1 MIFISNKQT
10 PVIRDTHFKSPN
22 KRWQGSLVPWLMT
35 GALATLPLHTSADE
49 EELILK
55 DFSDVSYFSVNGHTK
70 TVKTSDGVVLRLTPA
85 KKSQSGSVFGTKKAS
100 TANFSTH
107 FTFRVTEP
115 GGYLS
120 GGDGFVF
127 VVQPISSSATSEGG
141 GLGYAGIEKSIGV
154 EFDTW
159 DNSKEKDDTRN
170 DKNDNHVGI
179 NINGGF
185 NGPTAAVSPA
195 FENGEIWHA
204 WIDYDGNQLEVRT
217 NTTGKRPLEAL
228 LTRKLDIS
236 KIMGGIPRA
245 FIGFTSAT
253 GGAFANY
260 DILSF
265 RYNEQ
270 YAPVGADHVDVWMA
284 DSKGDKGVEPNKVS
298 RRFWLSPDIWIR
310 NKEDGVERYQNVEAG
325 QDNYIYVRA
334 RNRGTATANNTT
346 IEVYRSIPS
355 MGNRWPKSWDF
366 VGKTN
371 IATIEP
377 NATQKVAIRW
387 DKKDIP
393 KPGHYCFYV
402 RVLNEDDPMKSSE
415 RVDSLAN
422 MRNNNGVVSR
432 NFNVVDLLKDVSDE
446 FEVAVHNTKDEPANI
461 DLVFEEEEKLLEND
475 GTGFTVNLGSLYSS
489 WQATGAKGVN
499 VKPAGGT
506 TVQVLKTPAK
516 INGISMKPAES
527 QTISMKVAA
536 SKPMPGKGTERT
548 YQFSTQEWV
557 DGKLVGGV
565 DYAMTTRAQDTDTD
579 GDGIKDVID
588 TDDDND
594 CRSDDWELKAGLNP
608 LDASDGAVASTV
620 PFDTIP
626 ASAKKTVDFENMPG
640 INQIPGMEITN
651 QFEKSH
657 GITINSPTTK
667 VTLIKVGEKPVGF
680 VSVYDANGKKT
691 RRENKRNRP
700 APDANIGQYL
710 VMAKDAKGADLTITY
725 QQPVAQ
731 AGGDVID
738 VDGQEN
744 LMIIAKNGDGKEVSR
759 AHITKKSP
767 NSGDGRATHW
777 SFDVGSPVIKTV
789 DIIQRGKGLGVAFD
803 NFSAS
808 PICRQPQ
815 TPRMV
820 TGSRA
825 TRPTITPAPSG
836 GIVPTPTPS
845 GGIVPAPT
853 PSGGIVP
860 TPTPSECIMPTPSP
874 TGGITPTPNVEEAT
888 VHFNCKMA
896 DPRAIPAGNICF
908 KMTPDAG
915 SKDTT
920 GLTMVPTTGTR
931 VALTEDQPRYTD
943 NGDATVT
950 DNKTGLVWLQNANCI
965 GTQYPDFLEDCCSP
979 KDGKV
984 NWKKAH
990 AFVDGLN
997 TGKFPKCDAN
1007 HTDWRLPTV
1016 QEMQGLVHYGFDN
1029 PAMSNAAGTGIWQE
1043 KDAFSNVKTDS
1054 YWTSTLDAS
1063 TSNFAWRL
1071 RFDRGLLFTEHK
1083 SLPFYVWPVRGGE
1096 CQCKCPPI
1104 SK

>member
-1 MIFISNKQT
+1 
-10 PVIRDTHFKSPN
+10 
-22 KRWQGSLVPWLMT
+22 MT
-35 GALATLPLHTSADE
+35 GALAALPLHTSADE

-55 DFSDVSYFSVNGHTK
+55 DFSDVSYFSVNGDTK
-70 TVKTSDGVVLRLTPA
+70 TVKTSDGVVLRLTSA
-85 KKSQSGSVFGTKKAS
+85 KKSQSGSVFGTEKAS

-107 FTFRVTEP
+107 FTFRITEP
-115 GGYLS
+115 GGVLSTEGVS

-127 VVQPISSSATSEGG
+127 VVQPISSFAISEGG
-141 GLGYAGIEKSIGV
+141 GLGYAGIKKSVGV

-159 DNSKEKDDTRN
+159 DNKAEEDTRN
-170 DKNDNHVGI
+170 DENDNHVGI
-179 NINGGF
+179 NINGSF
-185 NGPTAAVSPA
+185 NGPTVAVSPS

-204 WIDYDGNQLEVRT
+204 WIDYDGNQMEVRT
-217 NTTGKRPLEAL
+217 NTTGKRPLEPL

-236 KIMGGIPRA
+236 KIMGGIPEA

-253 GGAFANY
+253 GGAYANY
-260 DILSF
+260 DILSL
-265 RYNEQ
+265 RYSEQ
-270 YAPVGADHVDVWMA
+270 SPIGADHVDVWMA

-298 RRFWLSPDIWIR
+298 RRFWLSPDIWLR
-310 NKEDGVERYQNVEAG
+310 KKEDGIERYQNVEFG

-355 MGNRWPKSWDF
+355 MGNRWPKSWDL

-377 NATQKVAIRW
+377 NATKKVAIRW

-402 RVLNEDDPMKSSE
+402 RVLNEDDPMKSLE

-422 MRNNNGVVSR
+422 MRNNNGIVSR
-432 NFNVVDLLKDVSDE
+432 NFNVVDLLKNVSDE
-446 FEVAVHNTKDEPANI
+446 FEVAVHNTKDKPANI

-475 GTGFTVNLGSLYSS
+475 GTGFTVNLGPLYSS
-489 WQATGAKGVN
+489 WKASGAKGVN

-506 TVQVLKTPAK
+506 TVQVVKTPAK
-516 INGISMKPAES
+516 ITGISMKPAES

-548 YQFSTQEWV
+548 YQFSTQEFV
-557 DGKLVGGV
+557 DGELVGGV
-565 DYAMTTRAQDTDTD
+565 DYAITARAQDTDTD

-588 TDDDND
+588 TDDDNN
-594 CRSDDWELKAGLNP
+594 CRPDDWEIKAGLNP
-608 LDASDGAVASTV
+608 LDASDGTVASTV

-626 ASAKKTVDFENMPG
+626 ANATMTVDFENMPG
-640 INQIPGMEITN
+640 IRQIPGMEISN

-657 GITINSPTTK
+657 GITFYSPSTK

-680 VSVYDANGKKT
+680 ISAYDANGKKT
-691 RRENKRNRP
+691 RSENKNNRP

-731 AGGDVID
+731 VGGDVID

-744 LMIIAKNGDGKEVSR
+744 LMIIAKNSEGREVSR
-759 AHITKKSP
+759 TRITKKSP

-777 SFDVGSPVIKTV
+777 SLDVGMPVIKTV
-789 DIIQRGKGLGVAFD
+789 EIIQRGKGLGVAFD

-808 PICRQPQ
+808 PICGQPQ

-820 TGSRA
+820 TGSA
-825 TRPTITPAPSG
+825 TTRPTITPAPSG

-845 GGIVPAPT
+845 EC
-853 PSGGIVP
+853 IVP
-860 TPTPSECIMPTPSP
+860 TPTP
-874 TGGITPTPNVEEAT
+874 TGGITPTPNVKEAT

-896 DPRAIPAGNICF
+896 DSSTVPAVGNICF

-931 VALTEDQPRYTD
+931 VAFTEGQPRYTD
-943 NGDATVT
+943 NGDDATVT

-965 GTQYPDFLEDCCSP
+965 GTQYPGFLEDCCSP

-984 NWKKAH
+984 NWQKAH
-990 AFVDGLN
+990 DFVDGLN
-997 TGKFPKCDAN
+997 TGKFPKCDGK

-1016 QEMQGLVHYGFDN
+1016 QEIQGLVNYGFHN
-1029 PAMSNAAGTGIWQE
+1029 PAMSNAAGTSIWQE
-1043 KDAFSNVKTDS
+1043 NDAFSNVKTDS

-1083 SLPFYVWPVRGGE
+1083 SLPFYVWPVRGGK
-1096 CQCKCPPI
+1096 CQCECPPI